1 MTPWTTP
8 WNFPG
13 QNTEVD
19 RLSLLQGIFP
29 TQDLNPG
36 LPHCRWFLYQLSHK
50 GSIIQTIY
58 QKPTA
63 NIIPSGQK
71 LKTFPKIRNKTRVP
85 TLITIIQH
93 SFESSSHSKS
103 GKKKKRIQ
111 IEKKVKLSLFA
122 DDIITYIENPED
134 AIRKLL
140 KSNQ

>member
-1 MTPWTTP
+1 M
-8 WNFPG
+8 
-13 QNTEVD
+13 
-19 RLSLLQGIFP
+19 
-29 TQDLNPG
+29 
-36 LPHCRWFLYQLSHK
+36 SHK

-85 TLITIIQH
+85 ILITIIQR